1 MNRQI
6 NALDKGLQE
15 FQNAARQLG
24 SSIGLLS
31 SAYRLRQRLF
41 VVLHLFR
48 ENAESLFPKYIKP
61 KPEPLDAP
69 APRKPTRTG
78 GPKATI
84 LRRPTM
90 NVEQDAEALPKEM
103 GLLAQ
108 DVMSFLH
115 HLEEFPEF
123 IDEAVNASIT
133 AFQHDLKVNT
143 VFPASTPILK
153 QFASIVPTALRSTL
167 VNSQLQPSADM
178 FTTFRE
184 KWDTTSTR
192 SLVHSMTLWELVC
205 RPFVSPRKPM
215 GTTC

>member
-6 NALDKGLQE
+6 SALDKGLQE

-48 ENAESLFPKYIKP
+48 QNAESLFPKYIKP
-61 KPEPLDAP
+61 KPEPLDSP
-69 APRKPTRTG
+69 APRRPTRAG

-90 NVEQDAEALPKEM
+90 NVETDAEGLPAEM
-103 GLLAQ
+103 ALLAH

-133 AFQHDLKVNT
+133 TFQHDLKVRT
-143 VFPASTPILK
+143 VSLI
-153 QFASIVPTALRSTL
+153 TAPVLDHLL
-167 VNSQLQPSADM
+167 VS
-178 FTTFRE
+178 FR
-184 KWDTTSTR
+184 
-192 SLVHSMTLWELVC
+192 L
-205 RPFVSPRKPM
+205 P
-215 GTTC
+215 